1 LWNNVIRLADA
12 TRAFLQ
18 AELLAKQDTYVSLLF
33 EVRLPEWKG
42 VFRNPTVRLQ
52 RALYGHP
59 QASAFWDLHLKQ
71 VLMADLGFIAIEGHP
86 SVYYHETL
94 RLLVV
99 VYADDI
105 LASGPPEFP
114 R

>member
-1 LWNNVIRLADA
+1 MQGRFSKPN
-12 TRAFLQ
+12 
-18 AELLAKQDTYVSLLF
+18 
-33 EVRLPEWKG
+33 G
-42 VFRNPTVRLQ
+42 PTPTGTLRP
-52 RALYGHP
+52 P

-99 VYADDI
+99 VYVDDI
-105 LASGPPEFP
+105 LVSGPPEFP